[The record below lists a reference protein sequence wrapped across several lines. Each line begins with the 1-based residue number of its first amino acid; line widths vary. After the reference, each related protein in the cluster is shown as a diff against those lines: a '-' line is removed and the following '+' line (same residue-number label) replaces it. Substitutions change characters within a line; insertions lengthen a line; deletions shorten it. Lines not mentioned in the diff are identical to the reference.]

1 MDNGQQTSDLGSAKR
16 GRLGHDGRAM
26 KAGEIKKY
34 RERAED
40 LMAPRL
46 EELGEI
52 LTEYVGLLLQVRRKR
67 KKVKKDERKTQNP

>member
-1 MDNGQQTSDLGSAKR
+1 
-16 GRLGHDGRAM
+16 M

-40 LMAPRL
+40 LMASRL

>member
-1 MDNGQQTSDLGSAKR
+1 
-16 GRLGHDGRAM
+16 M

-34 RERAED
+34 RGERAED
-40 LMAPRL
+40 LMTPRL

-67 KKVKKDERKTQNP
+67 EKVKKDERKTQNP